1 MSGPAETVGTIG
13 LGFGALVLLSVYLLS
28 NLLIGFFAYRSGETW
43 TARDYFLGGKTTGAL
58 VLFFAMLATKFSG
71 NTFFGL
77 PGQAYRVGLMSV
89 LLVPFMI
96 AITVGFL
103 SYAPR
108 LYVLSKKYD
117 YLTPA
122 DFYADRFQSRSLR
135 LIVACFLVLSM
146 IPYLMIQTTG
156 MGHAF
161 VGFTNGQY
169 SFTSGVVY
177 ISAVMLAY
185 VLLSGWR
192 GVVWAEVLQGSLLL
206 GSIVIAAV
214 VLVSSEG
221 GLANVIQQAVQ
232 VVPEKVEVVGSYVTL
247 TRSYF
252 LYALVFALG
261 GCMYPQIIQSVYAA
275 KTEADLRRSVGMMIP
290 NYVLIMLCVVLI
302 GLVGLVRFQDLETI
316 QSDQILGLLLG
327 QQASRLYWIVVLV
340 FVGAAAAIMST
351 AAGVLL
357 TLSSI
362 VTHDLYRHFF
372 RLNAG
377 EDEIARAGRVFTV
390 LILLAVMGLSLKPSA
405 TLWQLTIIKFEFLM
419 QLYLP
424 LILGLYW
431 PRFTRQAAFAGLG
444 VGTLGVAGM
453 MLAGWKHIWIF
464 EAGVVGFLLNAAV
477 CVSVALLIKPTE
489 DEQGWVQERF
499 FSLFDR
505 ARERSKKNQQ
515 SVHVSPSPKPM
526 TLDA

>member
-1 MSGPAETVGTIG
+1 MGSTAEPVG

-43 TARDYFLGGKTTGAL
+43 KARDYFLGGKTTGAV
-58 VLFFAMLATKFSG
+58 VLFFVMLATKFSG

-77 PGQAYRVGLMSV
+77 PGQAYRIGLMSV
-89 LLVPFMI
+89 MLIPFI
-96 AITVGFL
+96 LAITLGLL

-122 DFYADRFQSRSLR
+122 DFFADRFQSRSLR
-135 LIVACFLVLSM
+135 LVVACFLILTV

-161 VGFTNGQY
+161 VGFTDGQY
-169 SFTSGVVY
+169 SFTTGVVY
-177 ISAVMLAY
+177 ISTVMLGY

-206 GSIVIAAV
+206 GSIVVAAV
-214 VLVSSEG
+214 VLVSAQG
-221 GLANVIQQAVQ
+221 GIANVIRQAVEIA
-232 VVPEKVEVVGSYVTL
+232 PEKVAVTDSYAAL

-252 LYALVFALG
+252 LYALVFGLG
-261 GCMYPQIIQSVYAA
+261 GSMYPQIIQSVYAA
-275 KTEADLRRSVGMMIP
+275 KTERALRRSVAMMVP
-290 NYVLIMLCVVLI
+290 NYFLIMLCVVFI
-302 GLVGLVRFQDLETI
+302 GLVGIIRLQGLETI
-316 QSDQILGLLLG
+316 QADQILGHLLG
-327 QQASRLYWIVVLV
+327 LHITHLYWVVVLV

-357 TLSSI
+357 TLSSML
-362 VTHDLYRHFF
+362 THDVYRHFF
-372 RLNAG
+372 RPQAS
-377 EDEIARAGRVFTV
+377 EDEIAKAGRIFTV
-390 LILLAVMGLSLKPSA
+390 LILLVVMALSLKPIT

-431 PRFTRQAAFAGLG
+431 SRFSCKAAFVGIM
-444 VGTLGVAGM
+444 VGTLGVVS
-453 MLAGWKHIWIF
+453 MLLFGWQHIWIF
-464 EAGVVGFLLNAAV
+464 EAGLVGVVLNACGCIGVTMLA
-477 CVSVALLIKPTE
+477 APNAA
-489 DEQGWVQERF
+489 EQERVHERF
-499 FSLFDR
+499 FDLFDQ
-505 ARERSKKNQQ
+505 ARSPRSIEQGIRPGM
-515 SVHVSPSPKPM
+515 SS
-526 TLDA
+526 

>member
-1 MSGPAETVGTIG
+1 MSGPAETVG

-43 TARDYFLGGKTTGAL
+43 VARDYFLGGKTTGAL

-77 PGQAYRVGLMSV
+77 PGQAYRIGLMSV
-89 LLVPFMI
+89 LLVPFMVVI
-96 AITVGFL
+96 AVGFL

-122 DFYADRFQSRSLR
+122 DFYADRFQSRPLR
-135 LIVACFLVLSM
+135 LIVACFLILSV
-146 IPYLMIQTTG
+146 IPYLMIQATG

-161 VGFTNGQY
+161 VGFTGGQY

-214 VLVSSEG
+214 VLVASEG
-221 GLANVIQQAVQ
+221 GLANVIQQAVR
-232 VVPEKVEVVGSYVTL
+232 VAPEKVEVAGSYSTL
-247 TRSYF
+247 TRSYL
-252 LYALVFALG
+252 LYAVVFALG

-275 KTEADLRRSVGMMIP
+275 KTEADLRRSVVMMIP
-290 NYVLIMLCVVLI
+290 NYILIMLCVVLI
-302 GLVGLVRFQDLETI
+302 GLVGVVRFHELGTI
-316 QSDQILGLLLG
+316 QADQILGLLLG
-327 QQASRLYWIVVLV
+327 QQAQNLYWVVVLV
-340 FVGAAAAIMST
+340 FIGAAAAIMST

-362 VTHDLYRHFF
+362 VTHDLYRHCF
-372 RLNAG
+372 RLNAS
-377 EDEIARAGRVFTV
+377 EDEIARAGRIFTV
-390 LILLAVMGLSLKPSA
+390 LLLLLVMGLSLQPMT

-431 PRFTRQAAFAGLG
+431 PRFTRRAAFAGIG
-444 VGTLGVAGM
+444 VGALSVTAML
-453 MLAGWKHIWIF
+453 LAGWKHILIF
-464 EAGVVGFLLNAAV
+464 DAGLVGFLLNAAA
-477 CVSVALLIKPTE
+477 CVSVALLAPPDA
-489 DEQGWVQERF
+489 DEQGWVRERF
-499 FSLFDR
+499 FSLFDKER
-505 ARERSKKNQQ
+505 AAREKSTKHPCL
-515 SVHVSPSPKPM
+515 SI
-526 TLDA
+526 T

>member
-1 MSGPAETVGTIG
+1 MSGPAETVG
-13 LGFGALVLLSVYLLS
+13 LGFGALALLSVYLLS

-43 TARDYFLGGKTTGAL
+43 VARDYFLGGKTTGAL

-77 PGQAYRVGLMSV
+77 PGQAYRIGLMSV
-89 LLVPFMI
+89 LLVPFMVVI
-96 AITVGFL
+96 AVGFL

-122 DFYADRFQSRSLR
+122 DFYADRFQSRPLR
-135 LIVACFLVLSM
+135 LIVACFLILSV
-146 IPYLMIQTTG
+146 IPYLMIQATG

-161 VGFTNGQY
+161 VGFTGGQY

-214 VLVSSEG
+214 VLVASEG
-221 GLANVIQQAVQ
+221 GLANVIQQAVR
-232 VVPEKVEVVGSYVTL
+232 VAPEKVEVAGSYGTL
-247 TRSYF
+247 TRSYL
-252 LYALVFALG
+252 LYAVVFALG

-275 KTEADLRRSVGMMIP
+275 KTEADLRRSVVMMIP
-290 NYVLIMLCVVLI
+290 NYILIMLCVVLI
-302 GLVGLVRFQDLETI
+302 GLVGVVRFHELGTI
-316 QSDQILGLLLG
+316 QADQILGLLLG
-327 QQASRLYWIVVLV
+327 QQAQNLYWVVVLV
-340 FVGAAAAIMST
+340 FIGAAAAIMST

-362 VTHDLYRHFF
+362 VTHDLYRHCF
-372 RLNAG
+372 RLNAS
-377 EDEIARAGRVFTV
+377 EDEIARAGRIFTV
-390 LILLAVMGLSLKPSA
+390 LLLLLVMGLSLQPLT

-431 PRFTRQAAFAGLG
+431 PRFTRRAAFAGIGIGALS
-444 VGTLGVAGM
+444 VTAML
-453 MLAGWKHIWIF
+453 LAGWKHILIF
-464 EAGVVGFLLNAAV
+464 DAGLVGFLLNATA
-477 CVSVALLIKPTE
+477 CVSVTLLAPPDA
-489 DEQGWVQERF
+489 DEQGWVRERF
-499 FSLFDR
+499 FSLFDKER
-505 ARERSKKNQQ
+505 AVQEKSTKHPCL
-515 SVHVSPSPKPM
+515 SI
-526 TLDA
+526 T

>member
-1 MSGPAETVGTIG
+1 MGGTAESVG

-28 NLLIGFFAYRSGETW
+28 NLLIGFFAHRSGETW
-43 TARDYFLGGKTTGAL
+43 TARDYFLGGKMTGTV
-58 VLFFAMLATKFSG
+58 VLFFVMLATKFSG

-89 LLVPFMI
+89 MLIPFII
-96 AITVGFL
+96 AITLGLL

-122 DFYADRFQSRSLR
+122 DFFADRFQSRSLR
-135 LIVACFLVLSM
+135 LVVACFLILTM
-146 IPYLMIQTTG
+146 IPYLMIQMTG

-169 SFTSGVVY
+169 SFTTGVVY
-177 ISAVMLAY
+177 ISTVMLGY

-206 GSIVIAAV
+206 GSIIVAAA
-214 VLVSSEG
+214 VLVSAQG
-221 GLANVIQQAVQ
+221 GIASVIRLAVQ
-232 VVPEKVEVVGSYVTL
+232 IAPEKVAVTDSYTAL

-252 LYALVFALG
+252 LYALVFGLG
-261 GCMYPQIIQSVYAA
+261 GSMYPQIIQSVYAA
-275 KTEADLRRSVGMMIP
+275 KTERALRRSMAMMVP
-290 NYVLIMLCVVLI
+290 NYFLIMLCVVLI
-302 GLVGLVRFQDLETI
+302 GLVGIVRLQGLETR
-316 QSDQILGLLLG
+316 QADQILGHLLG
-327 QQASRLYWIVVLV
+327 QQITHLYWVVLLV

-357 TLSSI
+357 TLSSML
-362 VTHDLYRHFF
+362 THDVYRHFF
-372 RLNAG
+372 RPHAS
-377 EDEIARAGRVFTV
+377 EDEIAKAGRIFTV
-390 LILLAVMGLSLKPSA
+390 FILLVVMALSLRPIT

-431 PRFTRQAAFAGLG
+431 PRFSCRAAFVGILLGMLG
-444 VGTLGVAGM
+444 VVS
-453 MLAGWKHIWIF
+453 MLLSGWQHIWIF
-464 EAGVVGFLLNAAV
+464 EAGLVGVALNACGCIGV
-477 CVSVALLIKPTE
+477 TLLIPPNAA
-489 DEQGWVQERF
+489 EQERVHERF
-499 FSLFDR
+499 FGLFDR
-505 ARERSKKNQQ
+505 ARSLR
-515 SVHVSPSPKPM
+515 
-526 TLDA
+526 TLDQRIQVTIRF

>member
-1 MSGPAETVGTIG
+1 MSGPAETVG

-28 NLLIGFFAYRSGETW
+28 NLLIGLFAYRSGGTW

-77 PGQAYRVGLMSV
+77 PGQAYRIGLMSV
-89 LLVPFMI
+89 LLVPFMVAI
-96 AITVGFL
+96 AVGFL

-122 DFYADRFQSRSLR
+122 DFYADRFQSRPLR
-135 LIVACFLVLSM
+135 LIVACFLILSV
-146 IPYLMIQTTG
+146 IPYLMIQATG

-214 VLVSSEG
+214 VLVASEG
-221 GLANVIQQAVQ
+221 GLANVIQQ
-232 VVPEKVEVVGSYVTL
+232 VVRVAPEKVEVAGSYGTL
-247 TRSYF
+247 TRSFF
-252 LYALVFALG
+252 LYAVVFALG
-261 GCMYPQIIQSVYAA
+261 GSMYPQIIQSVYAA
-275 KTEADLRRSVGMMIP
+275 KTEADLRRSVVMMIP
-290 NYVLIMLCVVLI
+290 NYILIMLCVVLI
-302 GLVGLVRFQDLETI
+302 GLVGVVRFHELGTI
-316 QSDQILGLLLG
+316 QADQILGLLLG
-327 QQASRLYWIVVLV
+327 QQAQNLYWVVVLV
-340 FVGAAAAIMST
+340 FIGAAAAIMST

-362 VTHDLYRHFF
+362 VTHDLYRHCF
-372 RLNAG
+372 RLNAS
-377 EDEIARAGRVFTV
+377 EDEIARAGRIFTV
-390 LILLAVMGLSLKPSA
+390 LLLVLVMGLSLQPMT

-431 PRFTRQAAFAGLG
+431 PRFTRRAAFAGIG
-444 VGTLGVAGM
+444 VGTLSVTAM
-453 MLAGWKHIWIF
+453 LLAGWKHILIF
-464 EAGVVGFLLNAAV
+464 DAGLVGFLLNAAA
-477 CVSVALLIKPTE
+477 CVSVALLAPPNAA
-489 DEQGWVQERF
+489 EQGWVRERF

-505 ARERSKKNQQ
+505 ERAINQQ
-515 SVHVSPSPKPM
+515 SIHVSPSPKPM

>member
-1 MSGPAETVGTIG
+1 MSGPAETVG

-28 NLLIGFFAYRSGETW
+28 NLLIGFLAYRSGETW

-77 PGQAYRVGLMSV
+77 PGQSYRIGLMSV
-89 LLVPFMI
+89 LLVPFMVVI
-96 AITVGFL
+96 AVGFL

-122 DFYADRFQSRSLR
+122 DFYADRFQSRPLR
-135 LIVACFLVLSM
+135 LIVACFLILSV

-214 VLVSSEG
+214 VLVASEG
-221 GLANVIQQAVQ
+221 GLANVIQQAVR
-232 VVPEKVEVVGSYVTL
+232 VAPEKVAVVDSYGTL
-247 TRSYF
+247 TRSFF

-261 GCMYPQIIQSVYAA
+261 GSMYPQIIQSVYAA
-275 KTEADLRRSVGMMIP
+275 KTEADLRRSVVMMIP
-290 NYVLIMLCVVLI
+290 NYILIMLCVVLI
-302 GLVGLVRFQDLETI
+302 GLVGVVRFHGLGTI
-316 QSDQILGLLLG
+316 QADQILGLLLG
-327 QQASRLYWIVVLV
+327 QQAESLYWVVVLV
-340 FVGAAAAIMST
+340 FIGAAAAIMST

-362 VTHDLYRHFF
+362 VTHDLYRHCF
-372 RLNAG
+372 RLNAS
-377 EDEIARAGRVFTV
+377 EDEIARAGRIFTV
-390 LILLAVMGLSLKPSA
+390 LLLVLVMGLSLQPMT

-431 PRFTRQAAFAGLG
+431 PRFTRRAAFAGIG
-444 VGTLGVAGM
+444 VGTLSVTA
-453 MLAGWKHIWIF
+453 MLLVGWKQVLIF
-464 EAGVVGFLLNAAV
+464 DAGLVGFLLNAVA
-477 CVSVALLIKPTE
+477 CVGVALLTPPNAV
-489 DEQGWVQERF
+489 EQRRVRERF

-505 ARERSKKNQQ
+505 ARTIQEKSTKHPCLSTHLSQ
-515 SVHVSPSPKPM
+515 
-526 TLDA
+526 

>member
-1 MSGPAETVGTIG
+1 MGSPAEAVGTIG
-13 LGFGALVLLSVYLLS
+13 LGFGALILLSVYLLS
-28 NLLIGFFAYRSGETW
+28 NVLIGFFAYRSGETW
-43 TARDYFLGGKTTGAL
+43 NARDYFLGGKTTGAL

-77 PGQAYRVGLMSV
+77 PGQSYRIGMMSIM
-89 LLVPFMI
+89 LVPFMI
-96 AITVGFL
+96 AITIGFL

-122 DFYADRFQSRSLR
+122 DFYADRFHSRSLR
-135 LIVACFLVLSM
+135 FIVACFLILTV

-169 SFTSGVVY
+169 SFTTGVVY
-177 ISAVMLAY
+177 ISAVMLVY
-185 VLLSGWR
+185 VLVSGWR

-214 VLVSSEG
+214 VLVTSEG
-221 GLANVIQQAVQ
+221 GFANVIQRAVE
-232 VVPEKVEVVGSYVTL
+232 VAPEKVVVTGSYATL

-261 GCMYPQIIQSVYAA
+261 GSMYPQIIQSVYAA
-275 KTEADLRRSVGMMIP
+275 KTEGDLRRSVGMMVP
-290 NYVLIMLCVVLI
+290 NYIIIMLCVVLI
-302 GLVGLVRFQDLETI
+302 GLVGFVRFQGLEKI
-316 QSDQILGLLLG
+316 QSDEILGLLLG
-327 QQASRLYWIVVLV
+327 QQAEHLYWIVVLV

-362 VTHDLYRHFF
+362 VTHDLYRHFI
-372 RLNAG
+372 RPHAS

-390 LILLAVMGLSLKPSA
+390 LILLAVMGLSLKPIA

-431 PRFTRQAAFAGLG
+431 PRFTHRAALAGLIA
-444 VGTLGVAGM
+444 GTLGVAA
-453 MLAGWKHIWIF
+453 MLLIGWKHIWIF
-464 EAGVVGFLLNAAV
+464 EAGLVGFLLNGVA
-477 CVSVALLIKPTE
+477 CVSIALLTQPHK
-489 DEQGWVQERF
+489 DELNRVQERF
-499 FSLFDR
+499 FKLFDR
-505 ARERSKKNQQ
+505 AYEKARLNAQKIEAPPAR
-515 SVHVSPSPKPM
+515 KPVAI
-526 TLDA
+526 DA